1 MQVVVQVTNPNP
13 NPNPNPNQ
21 VVVQVTGEPCAPAS
35 RLSGSWLEAA
45 GSWLGGLTQRRAL
58 TAPSN
63 LRHSA
68 PGELAMYAQASP
80 VQPALERV

>member
-1 MQVVVQVTNPNP
+1 
-13 NPNPNPNQ
+13 

-45 GSWLGGLTQRRAL
+45 GSWLGGLTQRRAV
-58 TAPSN
+58 TAPSNN

-68 PGELAMYAQASP
+68 PSNIGAAYPYAQASP